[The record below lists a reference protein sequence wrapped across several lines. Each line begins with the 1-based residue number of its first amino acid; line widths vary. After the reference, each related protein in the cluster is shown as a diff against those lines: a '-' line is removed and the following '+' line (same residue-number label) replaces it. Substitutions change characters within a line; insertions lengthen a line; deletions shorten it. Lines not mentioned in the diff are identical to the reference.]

1 MGSLMVDLSTPPG
14 YTMAKTEE
22 VMVRLTDQ
30 IQQLPEVES
39 VGGVVGFGGANK
51 GMVQVQLKPWAE
63 RKGNDHTSWAVSER
77 INAILSGER
86 EAESLLSV
94 LLQHLVPLVS
104 LCPSSSRGDAR

>member
-1 MGSLMVDLSTPPG
+1 MLKPTGFVPDEDMGSLMVDLSTPPG

-63 RKGNDHTSWAVSER
+63 RKGNDHTSC
-77 INAILSGER
+77 
-86 EAESLLSV
+86 SLLFCYLYYSTPRSPRE
-94 LLQHLVPLVS
+94 LVPVKLARGCS
-104 LCPSSSRGDAR
+104 LGW

>member
-1 MGSLMVDLSTPPG
+1 MVDLSTPLG

-63 RKGNDHTSWAVSER
+63 RKGNDHTSCSM
-77 INAILSGER
+77 LF
-86 EAESLLSV
+86 LLSV